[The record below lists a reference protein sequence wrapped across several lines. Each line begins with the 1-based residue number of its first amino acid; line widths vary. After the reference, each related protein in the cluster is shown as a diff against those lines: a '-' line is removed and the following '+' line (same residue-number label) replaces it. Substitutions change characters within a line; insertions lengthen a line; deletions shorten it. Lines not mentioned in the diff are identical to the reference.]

1 MNKPDYK
8 LERIEPET
16 VSSMAQFTLPQILF
30 RQAERL
36 GSGKIA
42 IREKA
47 YGLWQGI
54 SWDAYFHYAK
64 NTALGLMALGIERG
78 ETVALILDNI
88 PEWLFGELGTQTAG
102 AIAVPLFT
110 ASTAETLINELNHV
124 QATYVFVQDQTQ
136 VDKLLA
142 HHQEL
147 SQLKQII
154 YVDPTGLNL
163 HGDDPRLIAFSQL
176 LELGEDLDNEQ
187 PDLFIKE
194 LWDGKPE
201 DLAVVL
207 KTSGTTDSPK
217 LVMLSHANFT
227 NAACRWVATEPIGI
241 EDDWISMCP
250 MAWILEQIW
259 GVGIALCG
267 GLTIN
272 FPERPETLLED
283 FIDIGP
289 TIVTGSVGFWEDL
302 ASQIIVS
309 MANSGK
315 WHRILF
321 DMALEAADQITS
333 LESQEKPISFQ
344 LKLKSE
350 ILRRIVTRPLLHRI
364 GCDRIRTAYTGG
376 HPISPQV
383 IGIFRCLGLNIKQ
396 SYGLTETCGMIHV
409 HPDDEVKTTSVG
421 RPLPGAEIKL
431 DPNREILIASGSNF
445 MGYYRDPV
453 LTATAL
459 RDGWLHTGDAGY
471 LDEDGHLVIIGR
483 KHEMIETDHE
493 PVSPDFV
500 ETRIK
505 SSPFIQEAVISKIGE
520 KNLSALIGIDFRA
533 VQQWAEK
540 RAMSCHTYGDLA
552 RRPEVEEM
560 IRNELATVNG
570 QLPGPLRVRKFVLL
584 SEPFNP
590 DEREVTQTGKTRK
603 KIIFERYKKVF
614 DAMLSREQKSIQTS
628 TASTAIGDEAILI
641 PAIRVVSI

>member
-1 MNKPDYK
+1 MNKPSCK
-8 LERIEPET
+8 FERTEPET
-16 VSSMAQFTLPQILF
+16 LSSMAQFTLPQILF
-30 RQAERL
+30 KQAERL

-47 YGLWQGI
+47 YGLWQAI
-54 SWDAYFHYAK
+54 SWDAYFHYTK

-78 ETVALILDNI
+78 ETVGLVLENI
-88 PEWLFGELGTQTAG
+88 PEWLFGELGIQTAG

-110 ASTAETLINELNHV
+110 ASTSETLTNELNHV
-124 QATYVFVQDQTQ
+124 QATYVFVQDQAQ

-147 SQLKQII
+147 PQLKQII

-201 DLAVVL
+201 DQAVML
-207 KTSGTTDSPK
+207 KTSGTTDAPK
-217 LVMLSHANFT
+217 LAMLSHANFT
-227 NAACRWVATEPIGI
+227 NAACRWVATEPVGI

-250 MAWILEQIW
+250 MAWIHEQIW
-259 GVGIALCG
+259 AVGIALCG

-283 FIDIGP
+283 FIAIRP

-321 DMALEAADQITS
+321 DRALDAADQITR
-333 LESQEKPISFQ
+333 LESRGKAIPFQ
-344 LKLKSE
+344 LKLKGE
-350 ILRRIVTRPLLHRI
+350 ILRRIVTRPLLQRI
-364 GCDRIRTAYTGG
+364 GCDRILTAYTGG
-376 HPISPQV
+376 HPISPEV
-383 IGIFRCLGLNIKQ
+383 IGIFRRLGLNMKQ

-409 HPDDEVKTTSVG
+409 HPDGEVKGTSVG

-445 MGYYRDPV
+445 MGYYGDPE
-453 LTATAL
+453 LTATVL
-459 RDGWLHTGDAGY
+459 MDGWLHTGDVGY

-483 KHEMIETDHE
+483 KHEMIETAHE
-493 PVSPDFV
+493 PVSLDFV

-505 SSPFIQEAVISKIGE
+505 SSPYIQEVVISKIG
-520 KNLSALIGIDFRA
+520 KKTLSALIGIDFNNVR
-533 VQQWAEK
+533 QWLEK
-540 RAMSCHTYGDLA
+540 RLTSCRSYADLA
-552 RRPEVEEM
+552 CQPEVEEM

-570 QLPGPLRVRKFVLL
+570 RLPEPLKIENFVLL

-590 DEREVTQTGKTRK
+590 DEREITPTGKTRRK
-603 KIIFERYKKVF
+603 VIFRRYKKLF
-614 DAMLSREQKSIQTS
+614 DAMLSKEQKSIRTS
-628 TASTAIGDEAILI
+628 TAVGDEETLM
-641 PAIRVVSI
+641 PAVRVVSI

>member
-1 MNKPDYK
+1 MNKPSYK
-8 LERIEPET
+8 LERIDSET
-16 VSSMAQFTLPQILF
+16 LSSMAQFTLPQILF
-30 RQAERL
+30 KQAERL
-36 GSGKIA
+36 GSGRIA

-47 YGLWQGI
+47 YGLWQAI
-54 SWDAYFHYAK
+54 SWDAYLHYAK

-78 ETVALILDNI
+78 ETVAFILENI

-102 AIAVPLFT
+102 AVAVPLFN
-110 ASTAETLINELNHV
+110 ASTAETLIDELNHV

-136 VDKLLA
+136 VDKLLV

-147 SQLKQII
+147 PQLKQII

-201 DLAVVL
+201 DPAVVL
-207 KTSGTTDSPK
+207 KTSGTTDAPK
-217 LVMLSHANFT
+217 LAMLSHANFT
-227 NAACRWVATEPIGI
+227 NAACRWVATEPVGI

-250 MAWILEQIW
+250 MAWIHEQIW

-283 FIDIGP
+283 FVDIRP
-289 TIVTGSVGFWEDL
+289 MIVTGSVGFWEDL

-309 MANSGK
+309 MGNSGK
-315 WHRILF
+315 WRHILF
-321 DMALEAADQITS
+321 DMALDAADQITRI
-333 LESQEKPISFQ
+333 ESREKPIPFQ

-350 ILRRIVTRPLLHRI
+350 IFRRIVTRPLLQRI
-364 GCDRIRTAYTGG
+364 GCDRVRTAYTGG
-376 HPISPQV
+376 HPISPEV
-383 IGIFRCLGLNIKQ
+383 IGFFRRLGLNMKQ

-409 HPDDEVKTTSVG
+409 HPEDEVKATSVG
-421 RPLPGAEIKL
+421 RSLPGAEIKL

-453 LTATAL
+453 LTATVL
-459 RDGWLHTGDAGY
+459 TDGWLRTGDAGY

-483 KHEMIETDHE
+483 KHEMIETDHG

-505 SSPFIQEAVISKIGE
+505 ASPYIQEAVISETGGKTV
-520 KNLSALIGIDFRA
+520 SALIDIHFQN

-540 RAMSCHTYGDLA
+540 RLIPCHTYADLA

-560 IRNELATVNG
+560 IRNELSAVNG
-570 QLPGPLRVRKFVLL
+570 QLPEPLKMEKFVLL

-590 DEREVTQTGKTRK
+590 NEREITQTGKTRR
-603 KIIFERYKKVF
+603 KIILQRYKKLF
-614 DAMLSREQKSIQTS
+614 DAMLSKEQRSIRTS
-628 TASTAIGDEAILI
+628 TAPAAIGDEETLMQAV
-641 PAIRVVSI
+641 RVVSI

>member
-1 MNKPDYK
+1 MNKPEYK
-8 LERIEPET
+8 FERTEPET
-16 VSSMAQFTLPQILF
+16 LSSMAQFTLPQILF
-30 RQAERL
+30 KQAERL

-47 YGLWQGI
+47 YGLWQSI
-54 SWDAYFHYAK
+54 SWDAYFHYTK

-78 ETVALILDNI
+78 ETVALVLENI
-88 PEWLFGELGTQTAG
+88 PECLFGELGTQTAG
-102 AIAVPLFT
+102 AIAVPLFA
-110 ASTAETLINELNHV
+110 ASTAETLANELNHV
-124 QATYVFVQDQTQ
+124 QAAYVFVQDQTQ

-142 HHQEL
+142 RHQEL
-147 SQLKQII
+147 PQLKQII

-163 HGDDPRLIAFSQL
+163 YGDDPRLIAFSQL

-201 DLAVVL
+201 DPAVML
-207 KTSGTTDSPK
+207 KTSGTTDAPK
-217 LVMLSHANFT
+217 LAMLSHANFT
-227 NAACRWVATEPIGI
+227 NAACRWVATESVGIG
-241 EDDWISMCP
+241 DDWISMCP
-250 MAWILEQIW
+250 MAWIHEQIW

-321 DMALEAADQITS
+321 DMALDAADRITR
-333 LESQEKPISFQ
+333 LKFREKPIPFQ

-350 ILRRIVTRPLLHRI
+350 ILRRIVTRPLLQRI

-376 HPISPQV
+376 HPISPEV
-383 IGIFRCLGLNIKQ
+383 IGIYRRLGLNMKQ

-409 HPDDEVKTTSVG
+409 HPDGEVKTTSVG

-453 LTATAL
+453 LTATVL
-459 RDGWLHTGDAGY
+459 TDGWLHTGDAGY

-493 PVSPDFV
+493 PVSLDFV

-505 SSPFIQEAVISKIGE
+505 SSPYIQEVVISKIGE
-520 KNLSALIGIDFRA
+520 KDLSALIGLDFRN
-533 VQQWAEK
+533 VRQWVEK
-540 RAMSCHTYGDLA
+540 RLTPGRSYADLA

-570 QLPGPLRVRKFVLL
+570 RLPAPLRIEKFVLL

-590 DEREVTQTGKTRK
+590 DEREVTPTGKTRRKVIFRRHK
-603 KIIFERYKKVF
+603 KLF
-614 DAMLSREQKSIQTS
+614 DAMLSKEQESIRTS
-628 TASTAIGDEAILI
+628 TTSAAIGDEETLM
-641 PAIRVVSI
+641 PAVRVVIV

>member
-1 MNKPDYK
+1 M
-8 LERIEPET
+8 ERIEPET
-16 VSSMAQFTLPQILF
+16 LSSMAQFTLPQILF
-30 RQAERL
+30 KQAERL

-47 YGLWQGI
+47 YGLWQTI
-54 SWDAYFHYAK
+54 SWDAYSRYTK

-78 ETVALILDNI
+78 ETVALILENI

-110 ASTAETLINELNHV
+110 ASTAETLTNELNHV

-147 SQLKQII
+147 PQLKQII

-194 LWDGKPE
+194 LWDGNPE
-201 DLAVVL
+201 DPAVML
-207 KTSGTTDSPK
+207 KTSGTTDAPK
-217 LVMLSHANFT
+217 LAMLSHANFT
-227 NAACRWVATEPIGI
+227 NAACRWVTTEPVGI

-250 MAWILEQIW
+250 VAWIQEQIW

-267 GLTIN
+267 GSTIN

-315 WHRILF
+315 WRRILF
-321 DMALEAADQITS
+321 DMALDAADQITR
-333 LESQEKPISFQ
+333 LESREEPISFQ

-350 ILRRIVTRPLLHRI
+350 ILRRTVTRPLLHRI

-376 HPISPQV
+376 HPISPEV
-383 IGIFRCLGLNIKQ
+383 IGIFRRLGLNMKQ

-453 LTATAL
+453 LTATVL
-459 RDGWLHTGDAGY
+459 TDGWLRTGDAGY

-493 PVSPDFV
+493 PVSPDFI

-505 SSPFIQEAVISKIGE
+505 SSPYIQEAVISKIGE
-520 KNLSALIGIDFRA
+520 KDLSALIGIDFKNVR
-533 VQQWAEK
+533 QWAEK
-540 RAMSCHTYGDLA
+540 RLMPCRTHADLV
-552 RRPEVEEM
+552 RLPEVEEM
-560 IRNELATVNG
+560 IRNELAAVNG
-570 QLPGPLRVRKFVLL
+570 QLPEPLRMEKFVLL

-590 DEREVTQTGKTRK
+590 DEREITPTGKTRR
-603 KIIFERYKKVF
+603 KIILKRYKKLF
-614 DAMLSREQKSIQTS
+614 DAMLSEEQKSTETS
-628 TASTAIGDEAILI
+628 TASTAIRDEEALM
-641 PAIRVVSI
+641 PAVRVVSI